1 MDAEIEST
9 ECSSAVIPYEGTE
22 VSSPI
27 SSLSQEDILEDISTY
42 EKDVSGSV
50 NPNSDHSDIDDTSV
64 DCEQDTNTAEVNDPQ
79 HASFNESTISS
90 YDISKAVQLIK
101 ENKEFNRY

>member
-27 SSLSQEDILEDISTY
+27 SSLSQEDIVEDISTD

-50 NPNSDHSDIDDTSV
+50 NPYSDHSDIDDNSV
-64 DCEQDTNTAEVNDPQ
+64 DCEQDTNIAEIIDP
-79 HASFNESTISS
+79 HAACFF
-90 YDISKAVQLIK
+90 Q
-101 ENKEFNRY
+101 